1 MLSSQIYIF
10 RGTPGWN
17 VEATRAHRSAG
28 PRESNQLNQT
38 KPTQTK
44 PNQPIPS
51 RLVALNWP
59 PSHSSTLCVC
69 FYRHHCSIA
78 VCRGLYFTVHQKLYS
93 LTPFLG
99 EKKRNIAFYTICL
112 WQRQKYIL
120 SENRIGS
127 VLAHFFVK
135 YQESFIENNFSRR
148 LKCYD
153 DYFEKHLR
161 VANS

>member
-1 MLSSQIYIF
+1 MSKSWIIFLIYFQIKKYIFVKICKMLSSQIYIF

-51 RLVALNWP
+51 RLVALNRP

-99 EKKRNIAFYTICL
+99 EKKIPP
-112 WQRQKYIL
+112 
-120 SENRIGS
+120 
-127 VLAHFFVK
+127 
-135 YQESFIENNFSRR
+135 RR
-148 LKCYD
+148 KKITCA
-153 DYFEKHLR
+153 R
-161 VANS
+161 VYK